1 MNNKVK
7 LLYDT
12 LSVKHCINLKIK
24 THYLLCSCGLKVFH
38 GESYAEV
45 CPRLL
50 KVELIVLL
58 FLKLSLP

>member
-24 THYLLCSCGLKVFH
+24 THYLLCSCGLKVFY

-50 KVELIVLL
+50 KVELIVL
-58 FLKLSLP
+58 